1 MSRQLNT
8 GYRLRLPM
16 PTHTSLS
23 AAQAIVS
30 SLIDHGVDRIF
41 GVPGVHTYHLF
52 DALHERRAQIRFIGT
67 RTEQGG
73 AYMAYGYAKSTGR
86 VGVYTCVPGPGVLN
100 TTSAL
105 CTAYAANAPVL
116 CITSEIPAADIGRG
130 YGILHELPDQLA
142 TLRSLTKWAE
152 RIDHP
157 TQAPGVVAE
166 AFRKM
171 TTGRMGP
178 VALECP
184 WDTLSVRALT
194 ELPALAALP
203 GPAQADPQAVEDAAR
218 LLAGAARPM
227 IMVGGGA
234 VEAAEEIAELAKLL
248 QAPVTA
254 HRSGRGIVGEDTPYG
269 LGLAAAYKAWAATD
283 VLVAVGTRMELQ
295 YLRWRK
301 LPAGL
306 KIIRIDIDPREMVRR
321 KADVGLVTDAK
332 VGVRALIEALR
343 GLKLQPVPREA
354 EFLRLKALARAEYE
368 AVQPQVGYLD
378 VIREVLPRDGFFVE
392 EICQVG
398 FTARFALP
406 VYEPRTYVSCGYQD
420 NLGFGFMTALGVKAA
435 NPDKVVIS
443 VNGDGGFMFG
453 VQELATAVQAGIKV
467 IAIVFNNQS
476 FGNVLRDQ
484 KTVFGGRY
492 IGESLRNPDFVG
504 LAESFGAA
512 GFRANDAAD
521 LRAALIRARGE
532 DRPVVI
538 EVPGAP
544 GSEASPWPFLHPW
557 SVG

>member
-1 MSRQLNT
+1 
-8 GYRLRLPM
+8 M
-16 PTHTSLS
+16 PTRSSRSLS

-52 DALHERRAQIRFIGT
+52 DALHERRGEIRFIGT

-105 CTAYAANAPVL
+105 CTAYAANTPVL

-142 TLRSLTKWAE
+142 TLRSLTKWSE

-157 TQAPGVVAE
+157 TQAPGIVAE
-166 AFRKM
+166 AFRRM

-184 WDTLSVRALT
+184 WDTLSIRALT
-194 ELPALAALP
+194 ELPALSAP
-203 GPAQADPQAVEDAAR
+203 PVPTGPDPTAVADAAR
-218 LLAGAARPM
+218 LIAGARRPM
-227 IMVGGGA
+227 IMVGSGA
-234 VEAAEEIAELAKLL
+234 VDAAEEVAQLARLI

-269 LGLAAAYKAWAATD
+269 LGLAAAYKTWKDTD
-283 VLVAVGTRMELQ
+283 LLVAIGTRMELQ
-295 YLRWRK
+295 YLRWRTFP
-301 LPAGL
+301 PAL
-306 KIIRIDIDPREMVRR
+306 KIIRIDIDPRELVRR
-321 KADVGLVTDAK
+321 KPDVGLVTDAK
-332 VGVRALIEALR
+332 LGVRALIAALT
-343 GLKLQPVPREA
+343 GLKAEPVRREA
-354 EFLRLKALARAEYE
+354 EFVALKAQARAEF
-368 AVQPQVGYLD
+368 ATVQPQVAYLD
-378 VIREVLPRDGFFVE
+378 VIRAALPRNGFFVE

-398 FTARFALP
+398 FTARFAFP

-420 NLGFGFMTALGVKAA
+420 NLGFGLMTALGVKVAH
-435 NPDKVVIS
+435 PDEVVIS
-443 VNGDGGFMFG
+443 VSGDGGFMFG
-453 VQELATAVQAGIKV
+453 VQELATAVQSEINL
-467 IAIVFNNQS
+467 IAIVFNNRS

-484 KTVFGGRY
+484 KTTFDGRY
-492 IGESLRNPDFVG
+492 IGESLKNPDFVK

-512 GFRANDAAD
+512 AYRATSATELAAV
-521 LRAALIRARGE
+521 LARALAEKG
-532 DRPVVI
+532 PVVI
-538 EVPGAP
+538 EVPGNP

-557 SVG
+557 S

>member
-1 MSRQLNT
+1 MPIHSSR
-8 GYRLRLPM
+8 R
-16 PTHTSLS
+16 LS
-23 AAQAIVS
+23 AAQAIVT

-52 DALHERRAQIRFIGT
+52 DALHERRADIQFIGT

-142 TLRSLTKWAE
+142 TLRSLTKWSE

-157 TQAPGVVAE
+157 TQAPGLVAE
-166 AFRKM
+166 AFRRM

-184 WDTLSVRALT
+184 WDTLSIRALT
-194 ELPALAALP
+194 ELPAISAP
-203 GPAQADPQAVEDAAR
+203 PAPAEPDPTAVDDAAR
-218 LLAGAARPM
+218 LIAGARRPM

-234 VEAAEEIAELAKLL
+234 VCASEEIAQLARLI

-269 LGLAAAYKAWAATD
+269 LGLAAAYKGWTETD
-283 VLVAVGTRMELQ
+283 VLVAIGTRMELQ
-295 YLRWRK
+295 YLRWRTFP
-301 LPAGL
+301 PAL
-306 KIIRIDIDPREMVRR
+306 KIIRIDIDPRELVRR
-321 KADVGLVTDAK
+321 KPDVGLVTDAK
-332 VGVRALIEALR
+332 LGVRALIAALT
-343 GLKLQPVPREA
+343 GLKANPVRREA
-354 EFLRLKALARAEYE
+354 EFVALKAQARAEFST
-368 AVQPQVGYLD
+368 VQPQVAYLD
-378 VIREVLPRDGFFVE
+378 VIREALPRDGFFVE

-398 FTARFALP
+398 FTARFAFP

-420 NLGFGFMTALGVKAA
+420 NLGFGLMTALGVKVAH
-435 NPDKVVIS
+435 PDRVVIS
-443 VNGDGGFMFG
+443 ISGDGGFMFG
-453 VQELATAVQAGIKV
+453 VQELATAVQSRIKL
-467 IAIVFNNQS
+467 ISIVFNNRS

-484 KTVFGGRY
+484 KTTFDGRF
-492 IGESLRNPDFVG
+492 IGESLTNPDFVK
-504 LAESFGAA
+504 LAESFGAVA
-512 GFRANDAAD
+512 YRATNATELASV
-521 LRAALIRARGE
+521 LARALAEKG
-532 DRPVVI
+532 PVVI
-538 EVPGAP
+538 EVPGDP

-557 SVG
+557 T